1 MARIKGALSAAL
13 ALTVLL
19 APATPAYST
28 PSDTSSRRY
37 WAPVIADGRTFP
49 VLLSVDG
56 RWLNW
61 RDTYGAPRMRL
72 INGTWKQVGIHE
84 GVDIYSERS
93 TPVVAMTAGTVE
105 NIGWTFYSGY
115 RVGVRGSDGNYY
127 FYAHMLPD
135 FASGIVKGATV
146 QPGRRL
152 GYIGS
157 SGYGP
162 EPTMDEFPAHLH
174 FGLQVGKRWVDS
186 NETLEA
192 LFALSVADI
201 NSTRSERLILK
212 NLSGAIS
219 SRISGPAAPPLE
231 VLDVVLS
238 RTAIRVVALDQKS
251 QLG

>member
-1 MARIKGALSAAL
+1 M
-13 ALTVLL
+13 
-19 APATPAYST
+19 
-28 PSDTSSRRY
+28 RRY
-37 WAPVIADGRTFP
+37 WAPVISNGRTFP

-61 RDTYGAPRMRL
+61 RNTYGAPRMRL
-72 INGTWKQVGIHE
+72 IRGTWKQVGIHE

-135 FASGIVKGATV
+135 FAPGIVKGAAV

-152 GYIGS
+152 GYLGS
-157 SGYGP
+157 SGYGS

-192 LFALSVADI
+192 LFAASVANI
-201 NSTRSERLILK
+201 NSARSERLALD
-212 NLSGAIS
+212 NLASAIA
-219 SRISGPAAPPLE
+219 SRFGGPASPPFE
-231 VLDVVLS
+231 VLQAGL
-238 RTAIRVVALDQKS
+238 ARVVDHGALIDQKS
-251 QLG
+251 LLG